1 MAKKKKLKWQTP
13 PSGNDGDMIKAKV
26 IVTLKDGIL
35 DPQGK
40 TILDA
45 FPGVGIEGIK
55 ELQTGKYFE
64 ILFDSTEL
72 EEAQKSTKKA
82 CEKLLSNPVIEKYT
96 YEMLEE

>member
-1 MAKKKKLKWQTP
+1 
-13 PSGNDGDMIKAKV
+13 MIKARV

-40 TILDA
+40 TILEA
-45 FPGVGIEGIK
+45 FPGVGIERIK
-55 ELQTGKYFE
+55 ELNTGKYFE
-64 ILFDSTEL
+64 ILFNSTEMD
-72 EEAQKSTKKA
+72 EARKSTEKA